1 MITMGNYNRKEV
13 VRDKFR
19 YKNKQIYS
27 QTKKKQ
33 KIVHHFFL
41 VASEQAILQQL
52 VKQLPLFNET
62 VLSLQQNAPQQ
73 QLCYD
78 SDTHNSPKNR
88 P

>member
-27 QTKKKQ
+27 QTKK
-33 KIVHHFFL
+33 IVHHFFPL
-41 VASEQAILQQL
+41 ASEQAILQQL

-78 SDTHNSPKNR
+78 SDTHNSLKNSR
-88 P
+88 